1 MTASALVGQILSS
14 RYRIVKLLGEGG
26 MGAVYEAQHVH
37 LDKRVVVKTLH
48 DDLACDPMAGKRF
61 RREAWA
67 TARIEHPNIVR
78 VTDVDV
84 HEERL
89 AYFVMEY
96 LPGEDL
102 AQTLVREGPLPW
114 PRVRKIGLQICS
126 GLVAT
131 HAQKVIHRDL
141 KPSNCFRVGTTE
153 DDEQVKIL
161 DFGIAKILDPMPS
174 TGGSETVVSSGVW
187 QRLTQGGVVFG
198 TFAYMSPEHVRG
210 DEVDFRTDVYGVG
223 VILYQLLTNR
233 LPIPFDAVNNL
244 LHFAQILVSTVPPPP
259 SATVAGIP
267 EEFDRLVAR
276 ALAKRKEDRFASMQ
290 ELMEALRDIAAPAE
304 RGGVTT
310 TEPRPAVPLPSIEE
324 QAPTRVHTRT
334 ASREAVRSASV
345 WRRCSLAGLSGT
357 VGLFCASGWLSQ
369 TAEATPLALASAL
382 DGPFQSPLP
391 SVTPGS
397 IPTVAIDAPVEV
409 PRDHT
414 RPVRVKRTPRR
425 AELAKPEPA
434 KPAAGEPESCNL
446 DPYDRLQ
453 LVQLYRKQVARQCK
467 QALLAEA
474 TIPVRMRIVRGKV
487 EFSAKDDQPAQQRAA
502 AECIAQ
508 QLEGRIKA
516 PSGFA
521 GCATAWGTIMF

>member
-48 DDLACDPMAGKRF
+48 DDLARDPMACKRF

-78 VTDVDV
+78 VSDVDV

-96 LPGEDL
+96 LAGEDL
-102 AQTLVREGPLPW
+102 SQTLTREGPLPW
-114 PRVRKIGLQICS
+114 PRVRKLGMQICS

-141 KPSNCFRVGTTE
+141 KPSNCFRVGTNEE
-153 DDEQVKIL
+153 DELVKIL
-161 DFGIAKILDPMPS
+161 DFGIAKIKDPMPDEA
-174 TGGSETVVSSGVW
+174 GETVVSSGVW
-187 QRLTQGGVVFG
+187 QQLTQGGVVFG

-210 DEVDFRTDVYGVG
+210 DEVDYRTDVYGVG

-233 LPIPFDAVNNL
+233 LPISFDQVNNL
-244 LHFAQILVSTVPPPP
+244 LHFAQLLVSTVPPPP
-259 SATVAGIP
+259 SASVPGIP
-267 EEFDRLVAR
+267 AEFDRLIAR

-290 ELMEALRDIAAPAE
+290 ELLAALRDLSVPAAP
-304 RGGVTT
+304 VTT
-310 TEPRPAVPLPSIEE
+310 TQRRGAVPPPIAEAQTS
-324 QAPTRVHTRT
+324 TRILART
-334 ASREAVRSASV
+334 AWREAVRSESL
-345 WRRCSLAGLSGT
+345 WRRCSLSGA
-357 VGLFCASGWLSQ
+357 VGLLCVGGWLSPA
-369 TAEATPLALASAL
+369 TEATPLLLRWASE
-382 DGPFQSPLP
+382 GPFQSPLP
-391 SVTPGS
+391 TVLPAT
-397 IPTVAIDAPVEV
+397 IPTVAIDAPIEV
-409 PRDHT
+409 PKELT
-414 RPVRVKRTPRR
+414 RPAKVKRTPRR
-425 AELAKPEPA
+425 AELATPT
-434 KPAAGEPESCNL
+434 AGELESCAL

-474 TIPVRMRIVRGKV
+474 TVPVKMRIVRGKV
-487 EFSAKDDQPAQQRAA
+487 EFSSKDDQPAKQRAA

-508 QLEGRIKA
+508 QLEGRVKA

-521 GCATAWGTIMF
+521 GCATAWGTLLF

>member
-48 DDLACDPMAGKRF
+48 DDLACDPMARKRF
-61 RREAWA
+61 GREAWA

-102 AQTLVREGPLPW
+102 AQTLTREGPLPW
-114 PRVRKIGLQICS
+114 PRVRKIGMQICS
-126 GLVAT
+126 ALVAT

-141 KPSNCFRVGTTE
+141 KPSNCFRVGTAE

-174 TGGSETVVSSGVW
+174 SGEPGNETELSSGVW

-210 DEVDFRTDVYGVG
+210 DDVDFRTDVYGVG

-233 LPIPFDAVNNL
+233 LPIPFDQVNNL

-259 SATVAGIP
+259 SASVMDIP
-267 EEFDRLVAR
+267 EEFDRLIAR

-290 ELMEALRDIAAPAE
+290 EMMAALRDLPVPAA
-304 RGGVTT
+304 RVSVTT
-310 TEPRPAVPLPSIEE
+310 TEPRPALLPIIEE

-345 WRRCSLAGLSGT
+345 WRRCSLAGLSGA
-357 VGLFCASGWLSQ
+357 VGLFCLGGWLSQ
-369 TAEATPLALASAL
+369 TAEATPLALTSL
-382 DGPFQSPLP
+382 IDGPFQSPLP
-391 SVTPGS
+391 TVTPGS

-409 PRDHT
+409 PKDHT
-414 RPVRVKRTPRR
+414 RPVKVKRTARR
-425 AELAKPEPA
+425 AEPA
-434 KPAAGEPESCNL
+434 KPVAAEPESCNL

-474 TIPVRMRIVRGKV
+474 TIPVKMRIVRGKV
-487 EFSAKDDQPAQQRAA
+487 EFTAKDGQSAQQRAA

-508 QLEGRIKA
+508 QLEGRVKA